1 MKKTKIIA
9 TIGPETQDIDV
20 LKELILN
27 GVNVVRLNLS
37 HASHKFCIDILKK
50 IEILNKELNTSVAT
64 LLDTSG
70 PDIRTHKF
78 AGDHAFLKK
87 GDKNLYGSNYG

>member
-50 IEILNKELNTSVAT
+50 ICAME
-64 LLDTSG
+64 
-70 PDIRTHKF
+70 HF
-78 AGDHAFLKK
+78 
-87 GDKNLYGSNYG
+87 